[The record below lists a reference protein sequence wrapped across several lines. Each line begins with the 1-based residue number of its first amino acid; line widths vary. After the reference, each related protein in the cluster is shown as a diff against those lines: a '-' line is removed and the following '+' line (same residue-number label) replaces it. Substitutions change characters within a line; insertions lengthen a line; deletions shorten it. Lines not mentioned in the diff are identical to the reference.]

1 MKKIGV
7 HISLSTF
14 WLTALSFFF
23 TTVTTANVTKESSN
37 SVVFCLT
44 EKLTHFVTD
53 ENPLSSNNDI
63 PENSSSE
70 NHDLSINDV
79 EDSVHCF
86 DIVIT
91 TICTIK
97 NIPYNKPKPINHR
110 QSGKLQY
117 NADIVPPPPK
127 F

>member
-1 MKKIGV
+1 MKKTGI
-7 HISLSTF
+7 HINLFAF
-14 WLTALSFFF
+14 WLTVLSFFF
-23 TTVTTANVTKESSN
+23 TTVSTANVAKGNSS
-37 SVVFCLT
+37 SVVFCST
-44 EKLTHFVTD
+44 EKLMFFVTD
-53 ENPLSSNNDI
+53 ENPLSSNDDI

-79 EDSVHCF
+79 EDSVNNF

-97 NIPYNKPKPINHR
+97 NIPYNKPTLINHR
-110 QSGKLQY
+110 QSGKLHY